1 MSNRHGDIND
11 DEIRI
16 ISSGDVK
23 TDKKKR
29 KLLPVVLWVVA
40 PLLLVTALGIVF
52 FSSGEI
58 EDERLNEE
66 ISEHFIKT
74 STSVE
79 NNKDVKASAFTIMTD
94 TIVNGIGISILMP
107 NNATPVLEIGNECIN
122 DSTIILMAQAADVR
136 RDNGGIVGSFV
147 VNGELMSKGEA
158 KAGFCSII
166 NGNVTV
172 GVADAT
178 PMFEQALM
186 SDGYFF
192 RQYPLVVGGQIVENK
207 PKGKSMRKALVEM
220 DGKIGVVVSRE
231 KLTFHDFSQALA
243 DVGVSNAIYLV
254 GGGAYGKYVDVD
266 GDSFTF
272 GQVWDKEIDGAA
284 IQCNVNYIVWR

>member
-29 KLLPVVLWVVA
+29 KLLPVVLWVVVS
-40 PLLLVTALGIVF
+40 LFLITALGIVF

-58 EDERLNEE
+58 EEERLIEE
-66 ISEHFIKT
+66 ATEQSIVST
-74 STSVE
+74 TSVE
-79 NNKDVKASAFTIMTD
+79 NSNNPKARAFAIKTD
-94 TIVNGIGISILMP
+94 TIVNGIELNIITP
-107 NNATPVLEIGNECIN
+107 NNATPVLEIGNGCLN
-122 DSTIILMAQAADVR
+122 DSTIILIAQAADIR
-136 RDNGGIVGSFV
+136 GDNGGIVGSFV
-147 VNGELMSKGEA
+147 VNGELVSKGEA

-166 NGNVTV
+166 NGDVTV

-178 PMFEQALM
+178 HLFEQALM

-207 PKGKSMRKALVEM
+207 PKGKSIRKALVEM
-220 DGKIGVVVSRE
+220 DGKISVVVSRK

-254 GGGAYGKYVDVD
+254 GGDAYGKYVDAD
-266 GDSFTF
+266 GVSFTF
-272 GQVWDKEIDGAA
+272 GLEWDKEIDK
-284 IQCNVNYIVWR
+284 VNYIVWR

>member
-29 KLLPVVLWVVA
+29 KLLPVVLWVVVS
-40 PLLLVTALGIVF
+40 LFLITALGIVF

-58 EDERLNEE
+58 EEE
-66 ISEHFIKT
+66 SLIEEATEQSIVST
-74 STSVE
+74 TSVE
-79 NNKDVKASAFTIMTD
+79 NSNNPKARAFAIKTD
-94 TIVNGIGISILMP
+94 TIVNGIELNIITP
-107 NNATPVLEIGNECIN
+107 NNATPVLEIGNGCLN
-122 DSTIILMAQAADVR
+122 DSTIILIAQAADIR
-136 RDNGGIVGSFV
+136 GDNGDIVGSFV
-147 VNGELMSKGEA
+147 VNGELVSKGEA

-166 NGNVTV
+166 NGDVTV

-178 PMFEQALM
+178 PLFEQALM

-207 PKGKSMRKALVEM
+207 PKGKSIRKALVEM
-220 DGKIGVVVSRE
+220 DGKISVVVSRK

-243 DVGVSNAIYLV
+243 DVGVSNAIYL
-254 GGGAYGKYVDVD
+254 YLINR
-266 GDSFTF
+266 S
-272 GQVWDKEIDGAA
+272 EP
-284 IQCNVNYIVWR
+284 

>member
-1 MSNRHGDIND
+1 MSNRHSDIND

-16 ISSGDVK
+16 ISSGKVK

-40 PLLLVTALGIVF
+40 SLLLIAALGIVF

-58 EDERLNEE
+58 EEERLNAEATE
-66 ISEHFIKT
+66 QPIALT
-74 STSVE
+74 TSVE
-79 NNKDVKASAFTIMTD
+79 NTNNAKAQAFANKAD
-94 TIVNGIGISILMP
+94 TVVDGIELSIITP
-107 NNATPVLEIGNECIN
+107 NNATPVLEIGSGCLN
-122 DSTIILMAQAADVR
+122 DSTIILIAQAADIR
-136 RDNGGIVGSFV
+136 GDNGGIVGSFV
-147 VNGELMSKGEA
+147 VNGELVSKGEA

-166 NGNVTV
+166 NGDVTV

-178 PMFEQALM
+178 PLFEQALM

-192 RQYPLVVGGQIVENK
+192 RQYPLVVGGQVVENK
-207 PKGKSMRKALVEM
+207 PKGKSIRKALVEM
-220 DGKIGVVVSRE
+220 DGKISVVVSRE

-254 GGGAYGKYVDVD
+254 GGDAYGKYVDAD
-266 GDSFTF
+266 GVSFTF
-272 GQVWDKEIDGAA
+272 GHEWDKEID
-284 IQCNVNYIVWR
+284 NVNYMVWR

>member
-1 MSNRHGDIND
+1 MSNRQGDIND

-23 TDKKKR
+23 TDKKKH

-40 PLLLVTALGIVF
+40 SLLLITVLGIVF

-58 EDERLNEE
+58 EDERLIKEATE
-66 ISEHFIKT
+66 QSIVSTTSENT
-74 STSVE
+74 
-79 NNKDVKASAFTIMTD
+79 NNLKARAFANKTD
-94 TIVNGIGISILMP
+94 TIVDRIELSIITP
-107 NNATPVLEIGNECIN
+107 NNATPVLEIGSECLN
-122 DSTIILMAQAADVR
+122 DSTIILIAQAADIR
-136 RDNGGIVGSFV
+136 GDNGGIVGSFV
-147 VNGELMSKGEA
+147 VNGELVSKGEA

-166 NGNVTV
+166 NGDVTV

-178 PMFEQALM
+178 PLFEQALM

-192 RQYPLVVGGQIVENK
+192 RQYPLVVGGQIIENK
-207 PKGKSMRKALVEM
+207 PKGKSIRKALVEM
-220 DGKIGVVVSRE
+220 DGRISVVVSRE

-254 GGGAYGKYVDVD
+254 GGDAYGKYVDAD
-266 GDSFTF
+266 GVPFTF
-272 GQVWDKEIDGAA
+272 GHEWDKEID
-284 IQCNVNYIVWR
+284 NVNYIVWR